1 MDKELV
7 IVGHGLVGC
16 ALALTCYRRNIS
28 FKLVGYPQVGE
39 ASLASSGLIAPI
51 TGRRY
56 VKAWRIDEYVSK
68 ALDFYRWSEEL
79 MGSDYFFP
87 VEIIRF
93 LSSDEARKAW
103 DKRLED
109 PEYDAYISNKKYQ
122 LLDEMN
128 RPYGILTG
136 GYRLDTPSWVTAAR
150 RFLIANGLLDILNQP
165 YETKLS
171 TGKTTIFTTGALDPN
186 VSEGIIPNKGESL
199 ILHMPDWKIPLIIKE
214 DVFIV
219 PLNKDHL
226 FWVGS
231 HYEPWPE
238 NPFPTEEAKIRIV
251 EAIRKVYSGRLEIKE
266 HMVGIRP
273 TVDDRRPLIG
283 AYPGREGQFIFNGV
297 GTKGTSLAPFW
308 SEQLIEHILNGLP
321 LSEDVFPGR
330 YIH

>member
-1 MDKELV
+1 MENKLL

-16 ALALTCYRRNIS
+16 ALAMTCYRRNIP
-28 FKLVGYPQVGE
+28 FRLVGYAQAGE
-39 ASLASSGLIAPI
+39 ASMASSGLIAPI

-56 VKAWRIDEYVSK
+56 VKAWRIDEYVAK
-68 ALDFYRWSEEL
+68 ALEFYRWSETLFGGE
-79 MGSDYFFP
+79 YFFP

-93 LSSDEARKAW
+93 LSTEEARRAW

-109 PEYDAYISNKKYQ
+109 ADYDDYVSNKRYAI
-122 LLDEMN
+122 LDDMD

-136 GYRLDTPSWVTAAR
+136 GYRLDTPGWVIAAR
-150 RFLIANGLLDILNQP
+150 QFLLAKGF
-165 YETKLS
+165 YEVLS
-171 TGKTTIFTTGALDPN
+171 EPFATAFPGNETTVFTTGALDPN
-186 VSEGIIPNKGESL
+186 VSKGIIPNKGESL
-199 ILHMPDWKIPLIIKE
+199 IVSMPEWKIPLIIKE

-219 PLNKDHL
+219 PLPEDHL

-238 NPFPTEEAKIRIV
+238 NADKTEEARQRILD
-251 EAIRKVYSGRLEIKE
+251 AIRKVYNGRLEVIS

-283 AYPGREGQFIFNGV
+283 PYPGRPGHYIFNGV

-308 SEQLIEHILNGLP
+308 SDALLTHILDGAP
-321 LSEDVFPGR
+321 LSKEVSPSR
-330 YIH
+330 YIE

>member
-1 MDKELV
+1 M

-16 ALALTCYRRNIS
+16 ALALTCYRRNIP
-28 FKLVGYPQVGE
+28 FRIVGHAQMGE
-39 ASLASSGLIAPI
+39 ASMASSGLIAPI

-56 VKAWRIDEYVSK
+56 VKAWRIDEYVPK
-68 ALDFYRWSEEL
+68 ALDFYRWTEGL
-79 MGSDYFFP
+79 FGDDFFSP
-87 VEIIRF
+87 VEIVRF

-109 PEYDAYISNKKYQ
+109 PEYDDYVSNKKYGII
-122 LLDEMN
+122 DEMN

-136 GYRLDTPSWVTAAR
+136 GYRLDTPGWVKAAR
-150 RFLIANGLLDILNQP
+150 QFLMAEGLLEMLASPYDTNDI
-165 YETKLS
+165 EDA
-171 TGKTTIFTTGALDPN
+171 TTIFTTGALDPA
-186 VSEGIIPNKGESL
+186 VSRGIIPNKGESL
-199 ILHMPDWKIPLIIKE
+199 ILRMPQWKIPLIIKE

-238 NPFPTEEAKIRIV
+238 NPMPTTEAKKRIL
-251 EAIRKVYSGRLEIKE
+251 EAIHKVYQGPLEIIA
-266 HMVGIRP
+266 HMAGIRP

-283 AYPGREGQFIFNGV
+283 EFPDRPNQFIFNGM

-308 SEQLIEHILNGLP
+308 ADELIAHILDGKP
-321 LSEDVFPGR
+321 LSKIVSPSR
-330 YIH
+330 YF

>member
-1 MDKELV
+1 MDKKLV

-16 ALALTCYRRNIS
+16 ALALTCYRKNIS
-28 FKLVGYPQVGE
+28 FRLVGYPQVGE
-39 ASLASSGLIAPI
+39 ASMASSGLIAPI

-79 MGSDYFFP
+79 LGNDYFFP

-93 LSSDEARKAW
+93 LSSEEARRAW
-103 DKRLED
+103 EKRLED
-109 PEYDAYISNKKYQ
+109 PEYDAYVSSKKYQ

-136 GYRLDTPSWVTAAR
+136 GYRLDTPGWVNAAR
-150 RFLIANGLLDILNQP
+150 LFLEKEGLLDVLLEP
-165 YETKLS
+165 YETKVL
-171 TGKTTIFTTGALDPN
+171 TEGITVFTTGALDPN
-186 VSEGIIPNKGESL
+186 VSKGIIPNKGESL
-199 ILHMPDWKIPLIIKE
+199 ILRMPDWKIPLIIKE

-219 PLNKDHL
+219 PLNGDHL

-238 NPFPTEEAKIRIV
+238 NASPTEEAKSRILD
-251 EAIRKVYSGRLEIKE
+251 AIGKVYNGRLEVIS

-283 AYPGREGQFIFNGV
+283 AYPGRPDQYIFNGM

-308 SEQLIEHILNGLP
+308 SEQLIAHIFDGLS
-321 LSEDVFPGR
+321 LSAEVNPGR
-330 YIH
+330 YIQ

>member
-1 MDKELV
+1 MDKKLV

-16 ALALTCYRRNIS
+16 ALALTCYRKNIS
-28 FKLVGYPQVGE
+28 FRLVGYPQPGE
-39 ASLASSGLIAPI
+39 ASMASSGLIAPI

-56 VKAWRIDEYVSK
+56 VKAWRIDEYISK

-79 MGSDYFFP
+79 LGMDYFFP

-93 LSSDEARKAW
+93 LSSEEARSAW
-103 DKRLED
+103 DKRLDD
-109 PEYDAYISNKKYQ
+109 PEYDAYVSNKKYQ

-136 GYRLDTPSWVTAAR
+136 GYRLDTPGWVTAVR
-150 RFLIANGLLDILNQP
+150 HFLIAKGLLEILSEP
-165 YETKLS
+165 Y
-171 TGKTTIFTTGALDPN
+171 KTNSPTDGITVFTTGALDPN
-186 VSEGIIPNKGESL
+186 VSVGIIPNKGESL
-199 ILHMPDWKIPLIIKE
+199 ILRMPEWKIPLIIKE

-219 PLNKDHL
+219 PLDEDHL

-238 NPFPTEEAKIRIV
+238 NAFITVEAKNRILN
-251 EAIRKVYSGRLEIKE
+251 AIRNVYNGNLEVIA

-283 AYPGREGQFIFNGV
+283 AYPGRPGQYIFNGV

-308 SEQLIEHILNGLP
+308 SEQLIEHILEGLP

-330 YIH
+330 YIQ